1 MVTLDTLATNSLRKD
16 VLAELQQFLGEKPEI
31 NLELVVDGLMG
42 IQGFYCQ
49 CRQRKCAPHRCWPS
63 KIGWGAV
70 ISLLV
75 VVWYIYGASW
85 LEWDGILRAQQVRL
99 TEITQQTEAHV
110 IQSLEEVSHR
120 VSRLEA
126 EKTVRRV
133 LKRR

>member
-1 MVTLDTLATNSLRKD
+1 MPSTQVCSAPLLALEDR
-16 VLAELQQFLGEKPEI
+16 LGRGHQFVSGG
-31 NLELVVDGLMG
+31 V
-42 IQGFYCQ
+42 
-49 CRQRKCAPHRCWPS
+49 
-63 KIGWGAV
+63 
-70 ISLLV
+70 
-75 VVWYIYGASW
+75 YIYGASW

-110 IQSLEEVSHR
+110 IQSLEEVSRR